1 MPGSKTVVL
10 PETDEQTGD
19 IIIKLKRKVMSGEMV
34 ELGTMLER
42 VDKDTFKYIV
52 TLLDSELDRP
62 REKGGSNPH
71 TLAQFRNIAKREIE
85 TLAKE
90 KDIILTPDFYK
101 VLENINVKTQLM
113 LNPDLQ
119 VDYSAFEKDLPQSIN
134 VSSIPFDELM
144 QYGEALATRLEALK
158 SIKRPEQTI
167 SYESSLINFMKS
179 KEKDA
184 TPAAILAMLKDEQ
197 TESQEGIIRRNAIL
211 ECAETA
217 QSVQSEDNLIY
228 SAYLKLEERRILTR
242 IQEDL
247 GTLSGDIVTSQKAQ
261 ELISMLES
269 TKIQPHDYSSST
281 LLEEA
286 DMNNAVSG
294 FMAEVLLENSVS
306 GYISDGLRKD
316 LLVKA
321 YISTS

>member
-1 MPGSKTVVL
+1 
-10 PETDEQTGD
+10 
-19 IIIKLKRKVMSGEMV
+19 
-34 ELGTMLER
+34 
-42 VDKDTFKYIV
+42 
-52 TLLDSELDRP
+52 
-62 REKGGSNPH
+62 
-71 TLAQFRNIAKREIE
+71 
-85 TLAKE
+85 
-90 KDIILTPDFYK
+90 
-101 VLENINVKTQLM
+101 
-113 LNPDLQ
+113 
-119 VDYSAFEKDLPQSIN
+119 
-134 VSSIPFDELM
+134 M

-158 SIKRPEQTI
+158 SIKRPEQTL

-261 ELISMLES
+261 ELIS
-269 TKIQPHDYSSST
+269 KIGRASCR
-281 LLEEA
+281 ER
-286 DMNNAVSG
+286 V
-294 FMAEVLLENSVS
+294 
-306 GYISDGLRKD
+306 
-316 LLVKA
+316 
-321 YISTS
+321 

>member
-1 MPGSKTVVL
+1 MIYKLLFQDHQLKYGKEANWILIPGSKTVVL

-19 IIIKLKRKVMSGEMV
+19 IIIKLKRQAMSGEMV

-90 KDIILTPDFYK
+90 KNITLTPDFYK
-101 VLENINVKTQLM
+101 VLENINVKTQLI

-144 QYGEALATRLEALK
+144 QYGEALATRL
-158 SIKRPEQTI
+158 
-167 SYESSLINFMKS
+167 
-179 KEKDA
+179 
-184 TPAAILAMLKDEQ
+184 
-197 TESQEGIIRRNAIL
+197 
-211 ECAETA
+211 
-217 QSVQSEDNLIY
+217 
-228 SAYLKLEERRILTR
+228 
-242 IQEDL
+242 
-247 GTLSGDIVTSQKAQ
+247 
-261 ELISMLES
+261 
-269 TKIQPHDYSSST
+269 
-281 LLEEA
+281 
-286 DMNNAVSG
+286 
-294 FMAEVLLENSVS
+294 
-306 GYISDGLRKD
+306 
-316 LLVKA
+316 
-321 YISTS
+321 